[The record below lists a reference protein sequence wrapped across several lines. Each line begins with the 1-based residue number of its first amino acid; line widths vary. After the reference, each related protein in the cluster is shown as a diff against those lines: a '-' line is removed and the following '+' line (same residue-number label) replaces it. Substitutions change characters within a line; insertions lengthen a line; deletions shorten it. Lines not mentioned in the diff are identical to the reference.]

1 MMSAGRPAAAA
12 REQPAVAGEAVA
24 AQADVG
30 PYSPRLPLV
39 GDRMML
45 VGDAAGLINP
55 LNGEGGSVRLSVQ
68 GPFTT
73 PVTRHNSS
81 G

>member
-1 MMSAGRPAAAA
+1 MMSAGRPAAA

-55 LNGEGGSVRLSVQ
+55 LNGEDGSVRLSVQ
-68 GPFTT
+68 GRSPH
-73 PVTRHNSS
+73 P
-81 G
+81 